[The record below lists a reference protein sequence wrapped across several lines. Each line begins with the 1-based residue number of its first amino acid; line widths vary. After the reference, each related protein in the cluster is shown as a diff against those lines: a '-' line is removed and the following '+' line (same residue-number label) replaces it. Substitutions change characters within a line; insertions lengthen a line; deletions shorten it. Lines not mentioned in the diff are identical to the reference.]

1 MRHRDEARWEGVA
14 LVSKDVGTR
23 NKPAR
28 WRIGGV
34 QYATEGEAMLAQLL
48 IAMGIPFTPN
58 VSFQVEFPR
67 RSGKKREFVPD
78 FVFDRQAFVWCGPHG
93 ETLIH
98 GIEAKGAGNTPGSR
112 RPARKAMA
120 RARFKIRLL
129 QEQRSIVIKLLTD
142 AEIKRFF
149 EKGKL
154 PLRPFTPK

>member
-1 MRHRDEARWEGVA
+1 MTHRDEANWEGVA

-28 WRIGGV
+28 WRIAGI

-58 VSFQVEFPR
+58 VSFEMEFPR
-67 RSGKKREFVPD
+67 RSGTKREFVPD
-78 FVFDRQAFVWCGPHG
+78 FVFNRQAFIWCGPHG

-98 GIEAKGAGNTPGSR
+98 GIEAKGAGPTPRSR
-112 RPARKAMA
+112 RPAKNAYS
-120 RARFKIRLL
+120 RARLKIQLL
-129 QEQRSIVIKLLTD
+129 QEQRGIVIKLLTD
-142 AEIKRFF
+142 GEIRRYF

-154 PLRPFTPK
+154 PLRPFVP